1 MSTSQELAEPA
12 RSDVRAARERREA
25 SPARG
30 RLEIVLGL
38 AALAFLA
45 WILAC
50 LVNSAQFRAADD
62 AFITYVYGRN
72 LAEGH
77 GLRYNPT
84 DAEPTSGASSLLH
97 VLFAAA
103 AWRAGADPLVATRA
117 LGVAA
122 LLAVAVA
129 TGLAA
134 ARATRCG
141 AGAGLLAGAAV
152 VLAIALLPET
162 TVHLSSG
169 METLL
174 FFSLHAL
181 AAAWAV
187 GVAARERPPSVAAGL
202 AGALIGVAL
211 LLSRPEGGLLAAGW
225 LAAAAFARSALW
237 PGRGAGRELRALAPA
252 WVALGLAAVGLAVWH
267 AAYFG
272 HLLPNPYY
280 VKSANRIFGSSG
292 EALPG
297 LDTTWRF
304 ALMRFLPLAGLAALL
319 ARWAGAGRR
328 ALAPAAWLALPSA
341 VVLALYARAVHEM
354 AGGYRYEWP
363 LLAPLFAGAAVA
375 LGALRRRSK
384 ASFAGALAA
393 GGIAVP
399 LLYSPLPPPILNW
412 LSHPRS
418 AATVWLEGR
427 NQGNALE
434 RLGLDLAETG
444 LGQRATILL
453 SGAGQVP
460 WHSRFRAIDWIG
472 LNDNVLSGRAAL
484 SIEEVWRYIEDQK
497 PDVVYSI
504 LPPAAPGSSSPEE
517 DPNFQGA
524 SVQRTLAGRGSAL
537 FSHWNPER
545 FAEMVWREMTFIRDR
560 CELGAAYELGGAWGD
575 AWWLYAYVRNDSPH
589 REVLMGT
596 LRGSKRA
603 DR

>member
-1 MSTSQELAEPA
+1 MSTSQELAEAA
-12 RSDVRAARERREA
+12 RSSVRVAREPSGA
-25 SPARG
+25 SPSRG
-30 RLEIVLGL
+30 HLELILGL

-45 WILAC
+45 WVLAC

-77 GLRYNPT
+77 GLRYNPS
-84 DAEPTSGASSLLH
+84 DSEPTSGASSLLH

-117 LGVAA
+117 LGIAA
-122 LLAVAVA
+122 LVAVAVA
-129 TGLAA
+129 IGLAA
-134 ARATRCG
+134 ARAARCG

-152 VLAIALLPET
+152 VLGIALLPEA

-181 AAAWAV
+181 AAVWAASV
-187 GVAARERPPSVAAGL
+187 VSRERPPGLAAGV
-202 AGALIGVAL
+202 AGGLVSVAL
-211 LLSRPEGGLLAAGW
+211 LLARPEGALLAAGW
-225 LAAAAFARSALW
+225 LAAVALARGVLW

-252 WVALGLAAVGLAVWH
+252 WLAFALAVVALIVWH

-272 HLLPNPYY
+272 HVLPNPYY

-292 EALPG
+292 DPLPG

-319 ARWAGAGRR
+319 AGWAAAGRR
-328 ALAPAAWLALPSA
+328 ALAAGAWLALPSA
-341 VVLALYARAVHEM
+341 VVLALYSRAVHEM

-375 LGALRRRSK
+375 LGALRKRSG

-393 GGIAVP
+393 GGVALP

-427 NQGNALE
+427 PQGNALE

-444 LGQRATILL
+444 LEQRATILL

-472 LNDNVLSGRAAL
+472 LNDNVLSGREPM
-484 SIEEVWRYIEDQK
+484 SIDEVWRYIESQA

-504 LPPAAPGSSSPEE
+504 LPPAAPGSSSPGE
-517 DPNFQGA
+517 DPSFQGA

-537 FSHWNPER
+537 FSHWDPAR
-545 FAEMVWREMTFIRDR
+545 FAEMVWREMTYVRDR

-575 AWWLYAYVRNDSPH
+575 AWWLYAYVRDDSPH
-589 REVLMGT
+589 REVLMST